1 MFTLW
6 IYRTS
11 KHVINRLVKMNSRD
25 MPDRN
30 FGRSIDYLT
39 FSQEATREQDL
50 AKHQYWSM
58 F

>member
-1 MFTLW
+1 
-6 IYRTS
+6 
-11 KHVINRLVKMNSRD
+11 MNSRD

-39 FSQEATREQDL
+39 IPQEATREQEL

>member
-11 KHVINRLVKMNSRD
+11 KHVIKRLVKMNSRD

-39 FSQEATREQDL
+39 FSQAATREQDL
-50 AKHQYWSM
+50 AKHQY
-58 F
+58 